1 VSEQGAEQNRSEQPT
16 PFKLMRSR
24 ERGVV
29 ARGMDLGFLTA
40 LAGFTAY
47 VWFMGAAL
55 AASIAQT
62 MHDTLVIAPQLGG
75 GGAQVIAVF
84 GKVLGAALRPVGM
97 LVGAVFL
104 TVLVFEVVQT
114 GGVFSTTPLKPDF
127 SRLNPAAGLKR
138 VFSVRLLIE
147 TLKSLLKLVV
157 YTVLG
162 GMVVLQAVRLAPTL
176 TDAAHLAGSLQ
187 TTLFRLL
194 GLLLA
199 AALGFAVLDQLLSRR
214 DFLKRMRMSRR
225 EVRRETRDRE
235 GDARLK
241 QNRKKMHRE
250 FTKASQSL
258 RNIRGADVLVT
269 NPTHFAVA
277 LRYDPQTMEAPM
289 VVSRGA
295 QRFALRLRRA
305 AFLYGVVIVRNPP
318 LARAL
323 YRCDLNQQVPEAL
336 YPPIADL
343 YRSIRRDAQPHSA
356 EAAHV

>member
-1 VSEQGAEQNRSEQPT
+1 MSEEGAEQNRSEQPT
-16 PFKLMRSR
+16 SFKLSRAR

-40 LAGFTAY
+40 LAGFTGY
-47 VWFMGAAL
+47 VWFTGASV
-55 AASIAQT
+55 AARIAQT
-62 MHDTLVIAPQLGG
+62 MHDALVVAPRLADGG
-75 GGAQVIAVF
+75 GQTLAVL
-84 GKVLGAALRPVGM
+84 GLVLGAAIRPVGM
-97 LVGAVFL
+97 LAGAVFL

-114 GGVFSTTPLKPDF
+114 GGVFSTAPLRLDF
-127 SRLNPAAGLKR
+127 SRLNPATGLKR

-147 TLKSLLKLVV
+147 TLKNVLKLVV
-157 YTVLG
+157 YSLLG
-162 GMVVLQAVRLAPTL
+162 ALVVLQAVQLAPSI
-176 TDAAHLAGSLQ
+176 TDASHLLGGLQ

-194 GLLLA
+194 GLLLVGALAFA
-199 AALGFAVLDQLLSRR
+199 ALDQLLARR

-225 EVRRETRDRE
+225 EVRREVRDRE

-241 QNRKKMHRE
+241 QHRKKMHRE
-250 FTKASQSL
+250 FAKASQSL

-277 LRYDPQTMEAPM
+277 LRYDPRKMDAPT

-305 AFLYGVVIVRNPP
+305 AFVYGVVIVRNPP

-323 YRCDLNQQVPEAL
+323 YRCELNQPVPEAL
-336 YPPIADL
+336 YQPIADL
-343 YRSIRRDAQPHSA
+343 YRALRREAQHNSA
-356 EAAHV
+356 ETAHV